1 MNEPIDITAQHE
13 SVIEEHEMKKHF
25 ATLSAARALRS
36 VIFFSL
42 LVTIVLTA
50 IPYGTVQ
57 PWWIATFECIVF
69 FLGILGLIE
78 AVISKRPLVSDAW
91 LAAPLVALCLFML
104 FQSLPL
110 FSERDNT
117 GLISLRFSVSA
128 DPYGTRLLAVR
139 LFALVVAGL
148 LLMRYASGKKRL
160 RALIYVV
167 ISVGLA
173 SALFGI
179 LRKSVQQSPGMFLP
193 ALANDDRGFAQ
204 FVNRNHFGFLVEMG
218 LGMTLGLL
226 LGDRSRRRA
235 FVFLPIA
242 AVLWIAL
249 VISNSRGGIVA
260 SLGQLLFLG
269 ILLDPLSR
277 LAKQPAVT
285 TWNRFQNLAG
295 GVALRVI
302 LIACMVALFAYGVAW
317 VGGESVVTNFQ
328 LAGYS
333 FSQQGMDEE
342 QRANISRKD
351 IWSSTWKLI
360 KSRPLTG
367 AGFGG
372 YWIAITKYHNASG
385 ELTPQEAHN
394 DYLELLASGGLI
406 GAALVVW
413 FIAAFLRRARKGLRS
428 TDPYFR
434 AASLGALT
442 GIFGVAIHSFV
453 DFGLHVTA
461 NALVFCAL
469 IAIAAFRPDEAI
481 RPNRER
487 A

>member
-1 MNEPIDITAQHE
+1 MNEGIDITAQHGSRIGKQE
-13 SVIEEHEMKKHF
+13 TKKHF
-25 ATLSAARALRS
+25 ATPPAARVLGS

-50 IPYGTVQ
+50 IPYGTVH
-57 PWWIATFECIVF
+57 PWWIATFDCIVF
-69 FLGILGLIE
+69 FICILGLIE
-78 AVISKRPLVSDAW
+78 AVISKRPLVSDPW

-110 FSERDNT
+110 LSQRDST

-128 DPYGTRLLAVR
+128 DPHNTRLLAIK
-139 LFALVVAGL
+139 LFALVCAGL
-148 LLMRYASGKKRL
+148 LLLRYTSGKKQL

-179 LRKSVQQSPGMFLP
+179 MRKSFQQSPGFFLP
-193 ALANDDRGFAQ
+193 ALNNDDRGFAQ
-204 FVNRNHFGFLVEMG
+204 FINRNHFGFLVEMG
-218 LGMTLGLL
+218 LGLTLGLL
-226 LGDRSRRRA
+226 LGERGRRRT
-235 FVFLPIA
+235 FVFLPMA

-260 SLGQLLFLG
+260 SLGELLFLG
-269 ILLDPLSR
+269 VLLDPLGR
-277 LAKQPAVT
+277 LAKKPAVT
-285 TWNRFQNLAG
+285 IWNRFQNLAG

-333 FSQQGMDEE
+333 FSQQGMDED
-342 QRANISRKD
+342 QRANTSRKD

-360 KSRPLTG
+360 KSRPLIG

-372 YWIAITKYHNASG
+372 YWIAITKYHDASG
-385 ELTPQEAHN
+385 RLTPQEAHN
-394 DYLELLASGGLI
+394 DYLELLASGGII
-406 GAALVVW
+406 GFALVIW
-413 FIAAFLRRARKGLRS
+413 FVIVFIRRALKNLKS
-428 TDPYFR
+428 PDTYYR
-434 AASLGALT
+434 AASLGALA

-453 DFGLHVTA
+453 DFGLHITS

-469 IAIAAFRPDEAI
+469 IAITAFRPDEAI
-481 RPNRER
+481 KRNRAEV
-487 A
+487 